1 MEELYALQTEKVRK
15 MMQSCK
21 RYFATKL
28 FVIWLNLVFV
38 IVFVVEICGFLG
50 ANSPPL
56 CSLFPAT
63 AEKSIN
69 KTNIRTNNGFIYIN
83 ISFILT
89 NISLI
94 YSF

>member
-1 MEELYALQTEKVRK
+1 MTVSVNFHISLSLN
-15 MMQSCK
+15 
-21 RYFATKL
+21 FL
-28 FVIWLNLVFV
+28 FLRSRFT
-38 IVFVVEICGFLG
+38 
-50 ANSPPL
+50 
-56 CSLFPAT
+56 AT
-63 AEKSIN
+63 AEKSTN